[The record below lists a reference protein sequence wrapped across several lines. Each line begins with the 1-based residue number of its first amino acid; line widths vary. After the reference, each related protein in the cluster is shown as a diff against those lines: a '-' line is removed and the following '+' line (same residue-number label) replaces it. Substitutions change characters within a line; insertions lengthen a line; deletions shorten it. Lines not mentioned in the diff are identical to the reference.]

1 MQLRPVRVALALA
14 FGAGF
19 WAWGGGAHEPRAQ
32 VEADPPGP
40 EGERVISIAEFE
52 AWLESFEAS
61 AVAKGIDSGLAMRAL
76 SSLSFNERVLELEA
90 FQPEFVRPIWE
101 YLERA
106 VSDRRIADGRRKVQQ
121 HAALLQTLASR
132 YGVPVEI
139 LAAIWGVETGYGAQ
153 LGSFNVI
160 EALATVAFGG
170 RRTEFAEQEL
180 LAALAVLAEA
190 GPEAAVLQGS
200 WAGAMGHTQFIPT
213 TFLAHAVDHD
223 GDGHRNVWADD
234 PSDALASAANYLAI
248 SGWRAGEPVAMEI
261 RLPEDFDYRLAELDH
276 ARAYGEWREGG
287 LALASG
293 EPLPE
298 GPPDAAVAYVITPAG
313 ARGTAFLAF
322 ENFRTLLKYNNATSY
337 ALAVWQLGE
346 RIAGRAAIRGEWPE
360 DEDEIRV
367 EEIRE
372 LQILLTALGHDTG
385 GVDGLVG
392 PATRAAVRAFQE
404 TLQEVPD
411 GFVNFALIQEA
422 RRRAAPE

>member
-1 MQLRPVRVALALA
+1 M
-14 FGAGF
+14 
-19 WAWGGGAHEPRAQ
+19 
-32 VEADPPGP
+32 
-40 EGERVISIAEFE
+40 ISIAEFE

-121 HAALLQTLASR
+121 YAALLQTLASR
-132 YGVPVEI
+132 YGVPAEI

-190 GPEAAVLQGS
+190 GPEASVLQGS

-213 TFLAHAVDHD
+213 TFLTHAVDHD
-223 GDGHRNVWADD
+223 GDGRRNVWADD
-234 PSDALASAANYLAI
+234 PSDALASAANYLAV

-276 ARAYGEWREGG
+276 ARPYREWREGG

-293 EPLPE
+293 EELPE

-313 ARGTAFLAF
+313 ARGPAFLAF
-322 ENFRTLLKYNNATSY
+322 TNFQTLLKYNNATSY

-346 RIAGRAAIRGEWPE
+346 RIADRAAIRGEWPG
-360 DEDEIRV
+360 DEEEIQV

-411 GFVNFALIQEA
+411 GFVSLALIQEA